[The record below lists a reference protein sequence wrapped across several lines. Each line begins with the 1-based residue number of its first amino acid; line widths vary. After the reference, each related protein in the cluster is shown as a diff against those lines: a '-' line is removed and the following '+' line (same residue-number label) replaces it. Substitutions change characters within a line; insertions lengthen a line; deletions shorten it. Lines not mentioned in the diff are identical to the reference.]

1 MVKNLIKGVA
11 ITASLLLTSYISKA
25 QLYITQ
31 SGNVSFFSA
40 TAMENIDATNKQV
53 RTLLNAKGELV
64 FLIGNTE
71 FTFQNK
77 LMQEHFNE
85 KYIESEKYP
94 QSSFKGK
101 INEAFD
107 LTKPGEYPVTATGKL
122 NIHGVEQERTINGK
136 IVVTDKDVQLTAVFK
151 VKLTDHKIDVPKLVM
166 AKIAEDVE
174 VKVNCSLLPK
184 SK

>member
-1 MVKNLIKGVA
+1 MLKQITIAAGLFMTSMVAN
-11 ITASLLLTSYISKA
+11 A

-40 TAMENIDATNKQV
+40 TAMENIDATNTQV
-53 RTLLNAKGELV
+53 RTLLNTKGELV
-64 FLIGNTE
+64 FLISNTE
-71 FTFQNK
+71 FKFPNK

-94 QSSFKGK
+94 QSAFKGK

-107 LTKPGEYPVTATGKL
+107 LTKPGEYAVTATGKL
-122 NIHGVEQERTINGK
+122 NIHGVEQDRTINGK
-136 IVVTDKDVQLTAVFK
+136 IVVRDNEVQLIAVFK
-151 VKLTDHKIDVPKLVM
+151 VKLTDHQIQVPKLVM
-166 AKIAEDVE
+166 AKIAEEVE
-174 VKVNCSLLPK
+174 VKVDCSLLPK

>member
-1 MVKNLIKGVA
+1 MVKILFRGVL

-40 TAMENIDATNKQV
+40 TPMENIDATNKQV

-64 FLIGNTE
+64 FLIANTE

-107 LTKPGEYPVTATGKL
+107 LTKPGEYTVTATGKL
-122 NIHGVEQERTINGK
+122 NIHGVDQDRTINGK

>member
-1 MVKNLIKGVA
+1 MVNKTFKTLTIAVA
-11 ITASLLLTSYISKA
+11 LFMTTLVAKA

-40 TAMENIDATNKQV
+40 TAVENIDATNKQV
-53 RTLLNAKGELV
+53 RTLLNTKGELV
-64 FLIGNTE
+64 FLISNTE
-71 FTFQNK
+71 FNFTNK

-107 LTKPGEYPVTATGKL
+107 LTKPGEYTVTATGKL
-122 NIHGVEQERTINGK
+122 NIHGVDQERTINGK
-136 IVVTDKDVQLTAVFK
+136 IVVTEKEVQLTAVFK
-151 VKLTDHKIDVPKLVM
+151 VKLTDHKIEVPKLVM

-174 VKVNCSLLPK
+174 VKVNCSLMPK